1 MLNRSA
7 CLKTLFSVM
16 VACAAMGV
24 HRAAALKTDDIPMA
38 ARIVLSRAGELM
50 QQKAYDRAIQTLTA
64 FQQRGKPGRPDPKGC
79 FHPVIYLMIGNCHL
93 VRKELL
99 QAEKALSQAVAR
111 DPELVEAWQNLA
123 GTYYE
128 QQKFIRAADCFET
141 AYEKSRPA
149 NPDTLYFS
157 ALSFLA
163 AGQYEASIAAFQRL
177 FQSHPDRMTLQWKGH
192 YAQALLAAEHPRR
205 ALPLIR
211 SLAEHSSG
219 EEKARWRKILLY
231 QFIQLDMR
239 SEALAYAT
247 RLTRSE
253 CTRAI
258 WWKALAHVHL
268 SNGCPQKALAALTI
282 YGFLTPLSTEEKK
295 LWADLNLEVDIP
307 ARAAAR
313 YHELLQ
319 DHPDERTLR
328 NLILAC
334 RKLDNCQGALEALAR
349 YAPATQSPDLLML
362 KADML
367 YCLKRYPEAE
377 AAYQQVAR
385 ANTPLA
391 GQAWLLAG
399 YAAWQND
406 DRISSRQAF
415 EKAAQDKRHRKAALL
430 ALRQIRPGQAE

>member
-1 MLNRSA
+1 MNRKTDWKLRIGVMMKGAGLLVPVLVLLSA
-7 CLKTLFSVM
+7 QGPASV
-16 VACAAMGV
+16 
-24 HRAAALKTDDIPMA
+24 RAAGLSLADQVERPVREAIDIRRKTQRDKERWRDEKQKRIALYERLQQEQTALNARQEQLNEERKA
-38 ARIVLSRAGELM
+38 LQARIADKTGQLARIEEISGQIRPFLDEVMDRLGRFYAGDTPFL
-50 QQKAYDRAIQTLTA
+50 KAER
-64 FQQRGKPGRPDPKGC
+64 QRRMD
-79 FHPVIYLMIGNCHL
+79 HL
-93 VRKELL
+93 VRVM
-99 QAEKALSQAVAR
+99 AEPDVAVS
-111 DPELVEAWQNLA
+111 E
-123 GTYYE
+123 
-128 QQKFIRAADCFET
+128 KF
-141 AYEKSRPA
+141 
-149 NPDTLYFS
+149 
-157 ALSFLA
+157 
-163 AGQYEASIAAFQRL
+163 
-177 FQSHPDRMTLQWKGH
+177 
-192 YAQALLAAEHPRR
+192 
-205 ALPLIR
+205 
-211 SLAEHSSG
+211 
-219 EEKARWRKILLY
+219 RKI
-231 QFIQLDMR
+231 M
-239 SEALAYAT
+239 E
-247 RLTRSE
+247 
-253 CTRAI
+253 
-258 WWKALAHVHL
+258 
-268 SNGCPQKALAALTI
+268 ALAALTI

-295 LWADLNLEVDIP
+295 LWADLNLDVDIP

-334 RKLDNCQGALEALAR
+334 RKLGNCQGALEALAR